1 MNLKHKMTKEFRH
14 VEGGLFSKV
23 QKADVGD
30 GYMKMA
36 EMGVALLGWADP
48 FFPDPVLPKHVGDAL
63 VNAFQHGTPSH
74 YTMPIGNSLLKR
86 KIAQKITKQSG
97 VELDPSRN
105 ILVTPGSDS
114 GLFYAMLPF
123 IEPGDEVMIPDPSYP
138 NNFQNTRILGGVPV
152 SVPLRES
159 ENYQLNLEEF
169 EKHYT
174 PKTKMVV
181 LTHPN
186 NPTTTV
192 FRRENLEKLCHWII
206 EKDLILVV
214 DQAFEDHIYDGIE
227 FVIPAFLP
235 KMWERTITVCSV
247 SKGLALSGFRVGYIY
262 CNDHFMDAFYGAAVS
277 VLGATNTAAQIAV
290 ITALEDDSFVQEY
303 GEIFNRRRKFLREL
317 VDSSCKVTMVT
328 PESSFLAW
336 INVSKIG
343 KSSEIVDYLVKEAKV
358 AVNNGY
364 AYGPNAGEH
373 VRVVYGCLA
382 DDSELFR
389 ALERMIS
396 ALDKFTT

>member
-1 MNLKHKMTKEFRH
+1 MTLKKKMTREFRT

-36 EMGVALLGWADP
+36 AQGVALLGWADP
-48 FFPDPVLPKHVGDAL
+48 FFPDPILPKHVGDAL
-63 VNAFQHGTPSH
+63 LNAFQHGTPSH
-74 YTMPIGNSLLKR
+74 YTMPIGNTILKQ
-86 KIAQKITKQSG
+86 KIAQKIKLQSG
-97 VELDPSRN
+97 VELDPNRN

-123 IEPGDEVMIPDPSYP
+123 IEPGDEIMILDPSYP
-138 NNFQNTRILGGVPV
+138 NNFQNTRILGGVPI
-152 SVPLRES
+152 SIPLHEN
-159 ENYQLNLEEF
+159 ENYQLNMAEF
-169 EKHYT
+169 EKRYT
-174 PKTKMVV
+174 EKTKMVV

-192 FRRENLEKLCHWII
+192 FRRENLEKLCAWIV

-214 DQAFEDHIYDGIE
+214 DQAFEDHIYDDIE

-235 KMWERTITVCSV
+235 NMWERTITVCSV

-262 CNDHFMDAFYGAAVS
+262 CSDVFMDAYYGAAVS

-290 ITALEDDSFVQEY
+290 ITALEDDSFVQTY

-317 VDSSCKVTMVT
+317 VDSSNRIAMVT

-336 INVSKIG
+336 INVGKLG
-343 KSSEIVDYLVKEAKV
+343 KSSEIVDYLVREAKV
-358 AVNNGY
+358 AVNDGH

-373 VRVVYGCLA
+373 IRVVYGCLA
-382 DDSELFR
+382 DDNALFR
-389 ALERMIS
+389 ALERLVT
-396 ALDKFTT
+396 ALDKY